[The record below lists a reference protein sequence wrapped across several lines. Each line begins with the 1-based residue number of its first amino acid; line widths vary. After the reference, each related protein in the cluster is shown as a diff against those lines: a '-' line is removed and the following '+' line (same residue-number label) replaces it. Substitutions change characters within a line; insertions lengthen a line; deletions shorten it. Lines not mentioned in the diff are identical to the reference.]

1 MWLVISWLDGYRLS
15 SEMPMTGANITV
27 RGAGKKGRGGA
38 SMHYNARVMIVDRTG
53 ADSKLVAAVQSQ
65 GFDAITAGL
74 AGLSPDQV
82 SDADP
87 DLVVIDN
94 QDDIANGLD
103 LTRAQSVAEDRRRAD
118 GFDQQR
124 YVGGKSSEQYRC
136 RRR

>member
-1 MWLVISWLDGYRLS
+1 
-15 SEMPMTGANITV
+15 
-27 RGAGKKGRGGA
+27 
-38 SMHYNARVMIVDRTG
+38 MHYNARAMIVDRTG